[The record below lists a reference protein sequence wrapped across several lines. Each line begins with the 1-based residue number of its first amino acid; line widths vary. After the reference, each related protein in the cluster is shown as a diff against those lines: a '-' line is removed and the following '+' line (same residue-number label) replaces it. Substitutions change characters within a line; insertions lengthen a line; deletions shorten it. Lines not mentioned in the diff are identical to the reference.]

1 MGRVFE
7 EAYVNNP
14 TNRRL
19 HLPQSAASSGTA
31 LAQCVLRIQ
40 KHLLRIE
47 IPYEETGESSLVK
60 SPTTSERVSVLRNLD
75 LRFRNL
81 ATRRSFLWLGGS
93 VLLILILI
101 FVAAFLL
108 DEPLRRKMEADLNN
122 RLKGYTV
129 RVGRLDFHP
138 VGLSLDLKELTIYQ
152 TAHPDPPI
160 AHIPNLSASV
170 HWKALLRGR
179 LVADFELDNPTVR
192 FDLTQFSQEARD
204 ETPIKEK
211 GWQDAVQAIY
221 PLKINRFV
229 IRNADITYIDKGP
242 FRPLR
247 ITQLN
252 FIAENIRNVQS
263 EEGTYPSP
271 LEIEGV
277 VFDTGKL
284 RLKGHADFLAEPHI
298 AFKGDFQVEK
308 VALDYFRPITERYRF
323 SVRKG
328 VLSADGFIEYAPD
341 TEKILIKR
349 VTLDGLDTDYI
360 HEATGAPPEGIT
372 KKVAKTARKYSNEPT
387 LEVKV
392 DQLGVRNSQFGF
404 VNRAA
409 NPPYRV
415 FFTEVTLEVQNF
427 SNHLKDGVARGKAK
441 AKFMGSGPTEIEFAF
456 RPETKGPDFD
466 LKVRIE
472 NTDMRTMNDLFRA
485 YGKFDVVAGIF
496 SLYSEI
502 KVRQGKI
509 EGYVKP
515 LFRDINVY
523 DERQDREKS
532 VFRKLYEGLVGGIAG
547 LLENRP
553 REEVATE
560 TSISGDIE
568 SPQAS
573 TWETVLRL
581 IQNSFFKAILPG
593 FEREVSQRSGSQKRK
608 PTT

>member
-1 MGRVFE
+1 M
-7 EAYVNNP
+7 
-14 TNRRL
+14 
-19 HLPQSAASSGTA
+19 
-31 LAQCVLRIQ
+31 
-40 KHLLRIE
+40 
-47 IPYEETGESSLVK
+47 K

-81 ATRRSFLWLGGS
+81 ATRRSFLWIGGS
-93 VLLILILI
+93 FLLILILI
-101 FVAAFLL
+101 IVAAFLL

-129 RVGRLDFHP
+129 RIGRLDFHP

-170 HWKALLRGR
+170 HWKALLGGR
-179 LVADFELDNPTVR
+179 FVADFELDNPTVR
-192 FDLTQFSQEARD
+192 FDLTQFSEEARD

-229 IRNADITYIDKGP
+229 IRNADVTYIDKGP

-271 LEIEGV
+271 FEIEGV
-277 VFDTGKL
+277 VFDTGRLK
-284 RLKGHADFLAEPHI
+284 LKGHADFLAEPHI

-308 VALDYFRPITERYRF
+308 VALDSFRPITERYQF

-328 VLSADGFIEYAPD
+328 VLYAEGFIEYAPD

-349 VTLDGLDTDYI
+349 VNLDGVDADYI
-360 HEATGAPPEGIT
+360 HETPGAPAKGIA

-392 DQLGVRNSQFGF
+392 DELGVRNSQLGF

-441 AKFMGSGPTEIEFAF
+441 AKLMGSGPTEIEFAF

-466 LKVRIE
+466 LTVRIE

-485 YGKFDVVAGIF
+485 YGKFDVVAGMF

-547 LLENRP
+547 LLQNRP

-581 IQNSFFKAILPG
+581 IQNAFFKAILPG

-608 PTT
+608 PTS